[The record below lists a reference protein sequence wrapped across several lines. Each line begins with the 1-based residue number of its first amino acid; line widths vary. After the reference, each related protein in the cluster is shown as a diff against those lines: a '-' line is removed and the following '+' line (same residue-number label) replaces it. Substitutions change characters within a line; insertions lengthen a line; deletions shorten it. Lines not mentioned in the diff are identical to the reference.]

1 MKSKKWKPLLDNV
14 FRSNFPIYQKIKCYL
29 YIRVELMDVENSY
42 YLIDKTKDSTRE
54 RKSQGYY

>member
-1 MKSKKWKPLLDNV
+1 MLS
-14 FRSNFPIYQKIKCYL
+14 IYQ
-29 YIRVELMDVENSY
+29 RVELMDVENSY